1 MLDEPSYELLWLE
14 AFVLTCAIEIPI
26 YALVLRR
33 ALPSLEWR
41 LLLAFGVQ
49 VATHPA
55 LWFVVPQWRPY
66 GTWVLVME
74 LCVFSVE
81 ALLVAAALRFRPTL
95 ARALGIAALASFAAN
110 LTSTLVGFLV

>member
-66 GTWVLVME
+66 GT
-74 LCVFSVE
+74 
-81 ALLVAAALRFRPTL
+81 
-95 ARALGIAALASFAAN
+95 
-110 LTSTLVGFLV
+110 